1 MPCTDAKHTCQALM
15 PHPLAQELDEMEG
28 RGQVGWPHVCIASY
42 DLVQKMK
49 GSRRY
54 GVIIADE
61 SHMLKSRTVGG
72 RAA

>member
-1 MPCTDAKHTCQALM
+1 
-15 PHPLAQELDEMEG
+15 MEG

-54 GVIIADE
+54 GVIVADE
-61 SHMLKSRTVGG
+61 SHMLKSRTVGAT
-72 RAA
+72 AA